1 MQIIEFQSL
10 SDSDLD
16 AILHALP
23 LLFCSGFEV
32 SDLQNDMNLALAE
45 SVTKKLVHRQEI
57 SDPNE
62 WRVLC
67 IAVLL
72 AQEHLSGKRR
82 LDLNVETQTE
92 LSRRVFVYN
101 KLAPAFSKMLDTLEK
116 HFDYC

>member
-10 SDSDLD
+10 SDSDVD

-23 LLFCSGFEV
+23 LIFRSGFEV
-32 SDLQNDMNLALAE
+32 SEMQDAMNLALAE
-45 SVTKKLVHRQEI
+45 SLTEKLVHRQNV

-62 WRVLC
+62 WRVMC

-82 LDLNVETQTE
+82 LDLDDETQRE

-101 KLAPAFSKMLDTLEK
+101 KLAPAFSKMLDTLEQ